1 MTSKKLVG
9 ENLQLIL
16 TLIAVVAGI
25 LFGFVVRQFEPSPR
39 AVELIG
45 FPGEILMA
53 MLKMM
58 ILPLIGAALISGL
71 SQLDA
76 KQSGRISGYAFWY
89 YGMTTTLAVVTGI
102 VLVLVIHPG
111 DPNIKSHPSVV
122 AAKQQE
128 NVEPLDKFLDLIRNI
143 FPDNI
148 VQASFQTL
156 ETARVNKTMNG
167 VVEWTLQRH
176 YVNQMNVLGIIVF
189 CITMGIV
196 ISLVGEPAKPLKDF
210 FVSLDIVIA
219 AVVGIIMW
227 YSPIGI
233 FSLIAAKILE
243 IADLIGTVRM
253 LAIYMGTVILGLA
266 IHLFG
271 TLPLIYFLASRRNPY
286 EFMRGLTQAAMTALG
301 TASSAASL
309 PVTFRCL
316 EENNHVEPKFTKF
329 VLPIGS
335 VVNMDGTALYEAVAS
350 VFIAQLNGVNL
361 SAGQVVTV
369 SLTATLASIGAAS
382 IPSAGLVTMIIVL
395 TAVGL
400 PADDI
405 TMIIAVD
412 WFLDR
417 LRTCVNV
424 LGDGFGCGFVQ
435 QMFTRNDKVQPDVR
449 VHFSLIPVS
458 APGIRSRVQRLKF
471 QPTLL
476 TVDVDAEI
484 TRNET
489 SSRIPIFSDPKTDDS
504 KGRGANRR
512 GVNGCCDFCFAE

>member
-1 MTSKKLVG
+1 
-9 ENLQLIL
+9 
-16 TLIAVVAGI
+16 
-25 LFGFVVRQFEPSPR
+25 
-39 AVELIG
+39 
-45 FPGEILMA
+45 
-53 MLKMM
+53 
-58 ILPLIGAALISGL
+58 
-71 SQLDA
+71 
-76 KQSGRISGYAFWY
+76 
-89 YGMTTTLAVVTGI
+89 
-102 VLVLVIHPG
+102 
-111 DPNIKSHPSVV
+111 
-122 AAKQQE
+122 
-128 NVEPLDKFLDLIRNI
+128 
-143 FPDNI
+143 
-148 VQASFQTL
+148 
-156 ETARVNKTMNG
+156 
-167 VVEWTLQRH
+167 
-176 YVNQMNVLGIIVF
+176 
-189 CITMGIV
+189 
-196 ISLVGEPAKPLKDF
+196 
-210 FVSLDIVIA
+210 
-219 AVVGIIMW
+219 MW

-369 SLTATLASIGAAS
+369 SLTATLASIGA
-382 IPSAGLVTMIIVL
+382 VTMIIVL

-435 QMFTRNDKVQPDVR
+435 QMFMRNDKVQPDVR
-449 VHFSLIPVS
+449 VHFSAISVPVLKALVHFQLDLVGDGSLS
-458 APGIRSRVQRLKF
+458 ATTSNFHGNDSVQMRKVYTIKLSCWGSGSYWFAGFVATHRTLADIILGEDGEPGQPGLNGPPGIDGLDLPLDPMPDSPCLVCVAGPPGLRGF
-471 QPTLL
+471 QGPPGKPANDGPRGAIGNAGAVGLQGKQGIVGIRGVPGD
-476 TVDVDAEI
+476 TVVSGVGLPGPKGIRPRGPPGEPGIPSGYCWSNCAAE
-484 TRNET
+484 
-489 SSRIPIFSDPKTDDS
+489 PQFPMGVFSDDRDYI
-504 KGRGANRR
+504 
-512 GVNGCCDFCFAE
+512 